1 MEGKVKGLYNQNHS
15 FNDAFKRFFDIVV
28 SLIGLII
35 LSPLLLIIAIL
46 IKVDSK
52 GPVFFKQVRV
62 GQYEKEFK
70 ILKFRTMV
78 VDAEK
83 LGKQITV
90 GMDRRITKVGY
101 FLRKYKLDEFPQLI
115 NVLIGDMSLVGPRPE
130 VPRYTKYYNT
140 EQKAIFNIRPGIT
153 DYASIKYSDE
163 SELLGKAE
171 NPEKTYIEEIMV
183 DKLRYNLEYLR
194 NRSVIEDISIIYKT
208 ALKILK

>member
-1 MEGKVKGLYNQNHS
+1 MEGKVKGLNNQNHTV
-15 FNDAFKRFFDIVV
+15 NDAIKRLFDIVV
-28 SLIGLII
+28 SLIGLVI

-62 GQYEKEFK
+62 GQHEKEFK

-83 LGKQITV
+83 QGKQITV
-90 GMDRRITKVGY
+90 GKDSRITKVGY
-101 FLRKYKLDEFPQLI
+101 ILRKYKLDEFPQLI

-130 VPRYTKYYNT
+130 VPKYTKFYNS
-140 EQKAIFNIRPGIT
+140 EQKAIFEIKPGIT

-163 SELLGKAE
+163 SELLGRAE

-183 DKLRYNLEYLR
+183 DKLQYNLEYLR
-194 NRSVIEDISIIYKT
+194 NRSVYEDISIIMKT
-208 ALKILK
+208 VMKILK